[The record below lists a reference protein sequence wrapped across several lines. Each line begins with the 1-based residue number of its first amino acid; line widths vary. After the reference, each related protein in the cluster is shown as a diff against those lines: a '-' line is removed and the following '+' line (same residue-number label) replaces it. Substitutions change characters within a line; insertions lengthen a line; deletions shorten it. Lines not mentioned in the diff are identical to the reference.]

1 MYVLGRHQERIES
14 LKFNIT
20 WQPSSKRNFKKL
32 SRDVQKKITIKL
44 DELTTNPRPV
54 GCKKLAIRKNLF
66 RIRIGDYRIIYSVY
80 DTELIIMVLEVGHRQ
95 NLYRGV

>member
-1 MYVLGRHQERIES
+1 
-14 LKFNIT
+14 LKFNIK

-32 SRDVQKKITIKL
+32 AIDVQKKITIKL
-44 DELTTNPRPV
+44 DELITNPRPV
-54 GCKKLAIRKNLF
+54 GCKKLASKKNRF

-95 NLYRGV
+95 NFYRGV